1 MYVQFDLPDD
11 RIGAAILEA
20 IKSSIILWTHKY
32 EIPSSGYSQKT
43 IKYTHR
49 LGFNRQEYFSLFSM
63 TYTDFNFRIVNVQN
77 EKY

>member
-1 MYVQFDLPDD
+1 MYVQFDLPHG
-11 RIGAAILEA
+11 RTGAAVLEA
-20 IKSSIILWTHKY
+20 IKSSIILWAHRY
-32 EIPSSGYSQKT
+32 EIPSAGYSQKT

-63 TYTDFNFRIVNVQN
+63 TYGDFDFRIVNVQN